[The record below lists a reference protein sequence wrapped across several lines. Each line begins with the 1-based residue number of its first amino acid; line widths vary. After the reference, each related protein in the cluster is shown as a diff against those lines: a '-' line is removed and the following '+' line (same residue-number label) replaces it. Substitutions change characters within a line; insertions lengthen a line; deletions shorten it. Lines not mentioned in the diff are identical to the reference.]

1 MMKTNTTNKK
11 AYQAP
16 VIRSVEFNVEKG
28 FAGSGTPFNPETVH
42 AFRMEDVTR
51 QESSSNFSY
60 TWN

>member
-1 MMKTNTTNKK
+1 MKNQTSQKQ

-16 VIRSVEFNVEKG
+16 VVRSVEFNVEKG